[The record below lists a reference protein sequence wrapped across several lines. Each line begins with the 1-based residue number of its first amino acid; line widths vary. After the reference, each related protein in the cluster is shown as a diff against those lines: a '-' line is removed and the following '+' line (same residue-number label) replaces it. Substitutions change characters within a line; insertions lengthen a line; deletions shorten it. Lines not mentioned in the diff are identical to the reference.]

1 LTDIFDFDDPM
12 GIMGGVSRDND
23 YARLLREN
31 QFLREQNKRL
41 LTVLENAL
49 KDVEEI
55 TAILEGTK

>member
-1 LTDIFDFDDPM
+1 M